1 MLAQIE
7 TAEEA
12 SRAGKGVF
20 VRVEDGERIDPDLFK
35 ELIQEEDEG
44 GKLDKIEEEVCKE
57 FEKDEVCENRAPSM
71 SIGEALDDN
80 FNEWIKTQVSA
91 LKNRSGAK
99 TRAIKW

>member
-12 SRAGKGVF
+12 SRVGKGVF

-44 GKLDKIEEEVCKE
+44 GKLDKIEE
-57 FEKDEVCENRAPSM
+57 EVCENRAPSM

>member
-12 SRAGKGVF
+12 SSVGEGVF
-20 VRVEDGERIDPDLFK
+20 VRVEDGELIPDDLRK
-35 ELIQEEDEG
+35 ESY
-44 GKLDKIEEEVCKE
+44 KE
-57 FEKDEVCENRAPSM
+57 FEEFDNEVCENPTRLK
-71 SIGEALDDN
+71 SIGKAFDDE
-80 FNEWIKTQVSA
+80 FNNWIKTKVSA

>member
-12 SRAGKGVF
+12 SRAGEGVF
-20 VRVEDGERIDPDLFK
+20 VRVEDGELIPDDLRK
-35 ELIQEEDEG
+35 ESYKEIKKFDN
-44 GKLDKIEEEVCKE
+44 KVCKNPTSL
-57 FEKDEVCENRAPSM
+57 K
-71 SIGEALDDN
+71 SIGKAFDDE
-80 FNEWIKTQVSA
+80 FNNWIKTKVSA